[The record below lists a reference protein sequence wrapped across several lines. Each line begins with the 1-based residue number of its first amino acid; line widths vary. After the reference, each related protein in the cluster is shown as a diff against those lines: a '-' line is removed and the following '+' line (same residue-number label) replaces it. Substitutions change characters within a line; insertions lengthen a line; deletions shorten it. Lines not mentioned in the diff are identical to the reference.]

1 MCWFY
6 VLLLFSKWISWIM
19 LHASELPESG
29 GNFWSLKNC
38 WSFQVLFQN
47 FDSKV
52 SEVFLQ
58 LPHLPSLLNTLFIE
72 TKFRNSFEQ
81 TGLFIDTK
89 QGKSIKVDHLGLV
102 WSEQQATILSQILKS
117 KTFDS
122 QNISTWG
129 SKTGEG
135 VTESRFLNKKRKYFL
150 KFS

>member
-1 MCWFY
+1 MDHVACIGTSRIWWQLLISQKLLKLLGPSSDVNFNRVRILIPRFWRFFCSLIY
-6 VLLLFSKWISWIM
+6 HHYSTLYLYKQNLETVLNELLFF
-19 LHASELPESG
+19 H
-29 GNFWSLKNC
+29 
-38 WSFQVLFQN
+38 
-47 FDSKV
+47 
-52 SEVFLQ
+52 
-58 LPHLPSLLNTLFIE
+58 
-72 TKFRNSFEQ
+72 RN
-81 TGLFIDTK
+81 TK